1 MSLII
6 NAKDF
11 HSIHY
16 SMVIINETSG
26 LENRDVK
33 HYSLEELD
41 STGVKLKIPGSIC
54 QKGHV
59 LGVIF
64 FRGKRVKIPKKIPAS
79 RQGGE
84 IFFSAIGKVKEKFID
99 DDSDQVIIEVQFTQF
114 DNHTWQSMLEEYA
127 EKKSQVRELFKGMRL
142 NHD

>member
-11 HSIHY
+11 HSIQY
-16 SMVIINETSG
+16 SMIIINETSG

-33 HYSLEELD
+33 RYSLEELD
-41 STGVKLKIPGSIC
+41 PTGVKLKIPGSIC

-64 FRGKRVKIPKKIPAS
+64 YRGKRVKIPRKIPTS

-99 DDSDQVIIEVQFTQF
+99 GDSDQVIIEVQFTQF

>member
-64 FRGKRVKIPKKIPAS
+64 F
-79 RQGGE
+79 E
-84 IFFSAIGKVKEKFID
+84 VKE
-99 DDSDQVIIEVQFTQF
+99 
-114 DNHTWQSMLEEYA
+114 
-127 EKKSQVRELFKGMRL
+127 
-142 NHD
+142 

>member
-1 MSLII
+1 
-6 NAKDF
+6 
-11 HSIHY
+11 
-16 SMVIINETSG
+16 MVIINETSG

-33 HYSLEELD
+33 RYSLQELD
-41 STGVKLKIPGSIC
+41 SGGIKLKLPASIC
-54 QKGHV
+54 QKGHI

-64 FRGKRVKIPKKIPAS
+64 FRGKKVKIPKKIPAS

-114 DNHTWQSMLEEYA
+114 DNHTWNLILEEYA
-127 EKKSQVRELFKGMRL
+127 EKKSQVRDLFKGMRL